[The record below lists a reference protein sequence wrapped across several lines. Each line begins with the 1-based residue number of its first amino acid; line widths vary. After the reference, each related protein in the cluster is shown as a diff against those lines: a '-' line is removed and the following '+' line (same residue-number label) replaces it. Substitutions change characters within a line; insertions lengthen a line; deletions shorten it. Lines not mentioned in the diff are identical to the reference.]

1 MYVSF
6 TYVSLCSSTIRPAR
20 ASSPALFV
28 SGWGPR
34 MSEAHDYQ
42 GSFCSL
48 PVMACRKWLMT
59 VHEPIPSHS
68 VSRLDDPGFGDELI
82 L

>member
-1 MYVSF
+1 
-6 TYVSLCSSTIRPAR
+6 
-20 ASSPALFV
+20 
-28 SGWGPR
+28 